1 MFSLSRRKLFLGNL
15 RRSLKNGFAECGR
28 FFKLKVENFLAEIF
42 CGNTEKAEKGN
53 YFSNINLEYFAIKI
67 LFRCEF

>member
-1 MFSLSRRKLFLGNL
+1 M
-15 RRSLKNGFAECGR
+15 
-28 FFKLKVENFLAEIF
+28 ENFLAEIF